1 VTDGDAMMQ
10 CDWLQRRLHSPEYR
24 KRQSAKK
31 AIRDICLGGL
41 IHIKSGSGIGTLRR
55 QMPYMD
61 AGERL
66 RFWRLRA
73 EELRA
78 TASQFK
84 DQIGKKGLWDAA
96 EYYDRLADPTKSLTR
111 THRQRSGCNDV
122 SFAQATPQVARPNT
136 ADRGVPATRD
146 TLSMRSANSVRKRTV
161 SGPRFA
167 ESLQKETAGNDS
179 LGGVHEPL
187 DCPQELS
194 PEVGRREI
202 SG

>member
-1 VTDGDAMMQ
+1 MMQ
-10 CDWLQRRLHSPEYR
+10 CHWLQRRLHSLEYR

-31 AIRDICLGGL
+31 AIRDIRLGGL

-136 ADRGVPATRD
+136 ADRPRRSGDAGYALHAIREFCPKADSQRPAFCGKSSEGDRW
-146 TLSMRSANSVRKRTV
+146 
-161 SGPRFA
+161 
-167 ESLQKETAGNDS
+167 E
-179 LGGVHEPL
+179 
-187 DCPQELS
+187 
-194 PEVGRREI
+194 
-202 SG
+202 